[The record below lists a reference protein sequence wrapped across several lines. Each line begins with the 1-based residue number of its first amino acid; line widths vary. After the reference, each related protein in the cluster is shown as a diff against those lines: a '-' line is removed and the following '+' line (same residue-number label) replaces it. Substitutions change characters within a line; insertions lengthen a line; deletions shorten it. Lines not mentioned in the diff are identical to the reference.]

1 MVEVLIVFSY
11 LLSFL
16 MSFAVGAND
25 AADSL
30 GCLYG
35 VKAFKLVYILL
46 IGACFEFIGAVWCSG
61 HIASTLVPNL
71 IPGIEDEAPEKVTR
85 EMLGAS
91 ISSFIFIMGSSVFGM
106 PISGTHSVVGA
117 LIGAGMVGSGADS
130 INYRMLIKVV
140 ASWFVSP
147 LLSMSLCFVVLVIS
161 VTLTFN
167 GVKMALSMKIF
178 MLSLIYATVFALIN
192 FMFLQLV

>member
-1 MVEVLIVFSY
+1 MVEVIIVLSY

-16 MSFAVGAND
+16 MSFSVGAND

-35 VKAFKLVYILL
+35 VKAFPLPYILL
-46 IGACFEFIGAVWCSG
+46 VGACFEFIGAVWCSG
-61 HIASTLVPNL
+61 HIASTLVPDL
-71 IPGIEDEAPEKVTR
+71 IPGIESENEDKVTR

-117 LIGAGMVGSGADS
+117 LIGAGMVGSGPDS
-130 INYRMLIKVV
+130 INYRMLIKIV

-147 LLSMSLCFVVLVIS
+147 LLSMSLCFVVLVLAT
-161 VTLTFN
+161 TLTFN
-167 GVKMALSMKIF
+167 GAKLALGTKVL
-178 MLSLIYATVFALIN
+178 MLSLIYAAVLALIN